1 MLPFSCSKFTT
12 LIELNLPSFNLFKRD
27 IDGRETPAKTIYNS
41 VMRCIVT
48 KKHIA

>member
-1 MLPFSCSKFTT
+1 MLPFSHSKFTT
-12 LIELNLPSFNLFKRD
+12 LIELNLPSFSLFKGD
-27 IDGRETPAKTIYNS
+27 IDVRGTPSRTIYNS